1 MFSNNL
7 LKYLLKFHYDLRN
20 VIANKNAAKLCTSG
34 FIMKLF
40 EKKCKNPTEID
51 KETFCYLYIHGVVF
65 PVIFYPNS
73 FQIFPE
79 FPASDRRRRE
89 EK

>member
-1 MFSNNL
+1 MLSQIKMQLN
-7 LKYLLKFHYDLRN
+7 
-20 VIANKNAAKLCTSG
+20 
-34 FIMKLF
+34 MKLL
-40 EKKCKNPTEID
+40 EKKCKNPTEIN

-65 PVIFYPNS
+65 PVIFYLNS
-73 FQIFPE
+73 FQIFSE